1 MESDIGKKIVV
12 NLQGENII
20 EATKL
25 YMTDFVKMSYKALR
39 PEEEMVV
46 KNKSLS

>member
-25 YMTDFVKMSYKALR
+25 YMTDFVRMSYKSLR

-46 KNKSLS
+46 LNQSCF